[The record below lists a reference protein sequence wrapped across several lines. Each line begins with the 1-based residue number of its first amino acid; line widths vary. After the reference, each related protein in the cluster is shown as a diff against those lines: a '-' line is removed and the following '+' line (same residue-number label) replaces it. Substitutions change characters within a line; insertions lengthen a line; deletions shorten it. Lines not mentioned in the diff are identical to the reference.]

1 MKTKILTKIAIA
13 SMLCAPSCAV
23 ESGIVVESQNLPEE
37 KALYVKLIDK
47 DGNEKQEQPQNGMF
61 CADRKLFFRD
71 SSYVEPFVYAIP
83 GDTISFYNPFHS
95 TYIKMNKINRVHDIN
110 GVGNREVVKQMRPYI
125 IQYRKWLKDLR
136 NKEK

>member
-1 MKTKILTKIAIA
+1 MKTKILTKIAVA
-13 SMLCAPSCAV
+13 SMILAPSCAV
-23 ESGIVVESQNLPEE
+23 ESGVVVESQNLPEE

-47 DGNEKQEQPQNGMF
+47 NSNEKIVVNPDSIF

-95 TYIKMNKINRVHDIN
+95 TYIKMNRINRIHDIN
-110 GVGNREVVKQMRPYI
+110 GVSNREVVKQMRPYI
-125 IQYRKWLKDLR
+125 VQYRKWLKDLR